1 MKKWQLLLLSL
12 VLALGIF
19 IRSIEV
25 INKNPLFGY
34 DQGRDYLAV
43 RKIVIERKPTL
54 IGSEIGAGFSGLSGI
69 FHGPYYYYLLT
80 IPFIIFSGDP
90 YGGVVLMFIF
100 GVTALLLAFYF
111 TYKEFG
117 YKAGLIMALLMGVAL
132 SAQSRFVWNTHPAT
146 LFIIIVFW
154 LTYKLTGS
162 PRKYFF
168 WATFF
173 AGIIYGFQ
181 LAISVSLIAAL
192 FIYTILF
199 LKVKEWRIYF
209 RGLMGIMLSYL
220 PFFLF
225 EIRHGFMARKGI
237 LGIFSGLGTGGIVK
251 DLGKTFISHFWR
263 FYFNFR
269 DTFVLSDANRFRL
282 LIFLLIV
289 IFYYLIKEKKSA
301 QKKFITFLLILPPI
315 TLLVLL
321 PLKTMVFNHYL
332 VHLHITYVLLFA
344 YFFAKSKL
352 PLSKLIFGIFLIL
365 MLPYIYKEFTSA
377 KKDLSDYGGE
387 AKIKGKIEA
396 IDYIYNDAQGQ
407 NFNVLVFAPPIY
419 DYQYRYMLLW
429 YGQQKYHYLPGDKK
443 EGLFYLWIEQDPK
456 QPWSYNGWL
465 ETVIKTGKVLKEE
478 TLPSGFIIQKR
489 YEKK

>member
-1 MKKWQLLLLSL
+1 MNKWQILLLSL

-43 RKIVIERKPTL
+43 RKIVVDKKLTL
-54 IGSEIGAGFSGLSGI
+54 IGAEAGNGYAGLFGV
-69 FHGPYYYYLLT
+69 FQGPYYYYLLT
-80 IPFIIFSGDP
+80 VPYIIFNGDP
-90 YGGVVLMFIF
+90 YGGLFLMFVI
-100 GVTALLLAFYF
+100 GVFALLLGFYF

-117 YKAGLIMALLMGVAL
+117 YRAGLIMALLMGVAL
-132 SAQSRFVWNTHPAT
+132 SAQSRFMWPPHPAT
-146 LFIIIVFW
+146 PLIILIFW
-154 LTYKLTGS
+154 LTYKLMDN

-168 WATFF
+168 WATFL
-173 AGIIYGFQ
+173 AGLIYGFEI
-181 LAISVSLIAAL
+181 AMSVPLILAL
-192 FIYTILF
+192 FIYVFLILKIKD
-199 LKVKEWRIYF
+199 LRV
-209 RGLMGIMLSYL
+209 YL
-220 PFFLF
+220 
-225 EIRHGFMARKGI
+225 RGI
-237 LGIFSGLGTGGIVK
+237 LGVMLAYSPFLFFEVRHGYMATGSIIKIISGMFTNKSSYDFLK
-251 DLGKTFISHFWR
+251 ALDSHFWR

-282 LIFLLIV
+282 LVFLLIV
-289 IFYYLIKEKKSA
+289 IVFYLFKEKKS
-301 QKKFITFLLILPPI
+301 KEKYFICFLLILPPV
-315 TLLVLL
+315 TLIAFL
-321 PLKTMVFNHYL
+321 PLQVLVYNHFL
-332 VHLHITYVLLFA
+332 VHLHITYVFLFA

-352 PLSKLIFGIFLIL
+352 PLSKLVFSIFLIL

-396 IDYIYNDAQGQ
+396 IDYIYNDAKGQ
-407 NFNVLVFAPPIY
+407 NFNVLVFAPPVY

-456 QPWSYNGWL
+456 QPWSYRGWL
-465 ETVIKTGKVLKEE
+465 ETVVKTGKVIKEE
-478 TLPSGFIIQKR
+478 KLSSGFIIQKR
-489 YEKK
+489 YEEK